1 MRRVAYI
8 AVFGLLLTVP
18 LWAQHGGGHAGG
30 FGGHAGGFS
39 GAHMGGGGGHA
50 GFSGSSGVHSSGVH
64 SFSGMRSA
72 PSFSR
77 SFTAPRAFSRPGF
90 SRPGFSRPGFSRPNT
105 TLRAFNGRG
114 PFLHDRFRDR
124 DRFRDFRLR
133 DRPFFNNCWGWNC
146 WAGYPWGYDSWLWN
160 DDSSYDQSYDQNLA
174 EAAEMNRDNLEEQQM
189 LRQEEADGD
198 QDAYA
203 QPMPARPRASEAEA
217 HAAAIQ
223 PTTVLI
229 FRDQHK
235 QEVENYAIVGRTLW
249 NFAPQR
255 TQKIPL
261 SDLDLA
267 ATTKAN
273 DDRGVT
279 FRVPAANENPAP
291 PANMQG
297 QPPAPTTPSSSSV

>member
-1 MRRVAYI
+1 MRRLASI
-8 AVFGLLLTVP
+8 AVFGLFLAVP
-18 LWAQHGGGHAGG
+18 LWAQHGGG
-30 FGGHAGGFS
+30 GH
-39 GAHMGGGGGHA
+39 GGGGGHA
-50 GFSGSSGVHSSGVH
+50 GGFGGAHIGGGGHAEFSGSSGAH
-64 SFSGMRSA
+64 SFSGMRGA
-72 PSFSR
+72 PSGSR
-77 SFTAPRAFSRPGF
+77 NFAAPRAFSRPDFSRPGF

-124 DRFRDFRLR
+124 DRFRDFRFR
-133 DRPFFNNCWGWNC
+133 DRAFFNNCRGWNC
-146 WAGYPWGYDSWLWN
+146 WGGYPWGYDPWLWN

-174 EAAEMNRDNLEEQQM
+174 EAAEMNRENLEEQQM

-203 QPMPARPRASEAEA
+203 QSMPTRPRTPAPEA

-249 NFAPQR
+249 NFAPQH

-261 SDLDLA
+261 TDLDLA
-267 ATTKAN
+267 ATIKAN

-279 FRVPAANENPAP
+279 FRVPGANETPAP

-297 QPPAPTTPSSSSV
+297 QPPTPTTPSSSSV